1 MCTIIMSIIIN
12 FKRLQNETYHLLIP
26 QYIKYDIYTYLRSLI
41 WSNDN
46 FRIITPFSIQKQ
58 QNIMQYTQLNI

>member
-1 MCTIIMSIIIN
+1 MCIIIMSIIIN

-41 WSNDN
+41 
-46 FRIITPFSIQKQ
+46 
-58 QNIMQYTQLNI
+58 